1 MNTIF
6 FTESHNLSRI
16 ATLNFDD
23 ILVFVAFPHTMKI
36 GSSTVAFFLLFAP
49 ETAAFF
55 APVPPR
61 ETSGL
66 FGYRQSYQYSLEQFT
81 KTGKIEIDGKQVSL
95 NDAAQKIDEDLQASQ
110 AQEAEA
116 QQRLSFIQEQIS
128 DKVQEQ
134 AAEAREAEMQ

>member
-1 MNTIF
+1 
-6 FTESHNLSRI
+6 
-16 ATLNFDD
+16 
-23 ILVFVAFPHTMKI
+23 MKT
-36 GSSTVAFFLLFAP
+36 GSSTLALFLLFAP

-61 ETSGL
+61 DTTAL

-116 QQRLSFIQEQIS
+116 QQRLSYIQEQIS
-128 DKVQEQ
+128 DKEQEQ
-134 AAEAREAEMQ
+134 AAEAREAEIQ

>member
-1 MNTIF
+1 
-6 FTESHNLSRI
+6 
-16 ATLNFDD
+16 
-23 ILVFVAFPHTMKI
+23 
-36 GSSTVAFFLLFAP
+36 
-49 ETAAFF
+49 
-55 APVPPR
+55 
-61 ETSGL
+61 L

-116 QQRLSFIQEQIS
+116 QQRLSYVQEQIS